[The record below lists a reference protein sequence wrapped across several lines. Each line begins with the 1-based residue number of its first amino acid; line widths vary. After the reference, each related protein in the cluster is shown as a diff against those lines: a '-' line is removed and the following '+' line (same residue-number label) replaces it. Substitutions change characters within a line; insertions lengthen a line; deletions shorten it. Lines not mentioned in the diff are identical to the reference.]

1 MPDRQKTMLLTG
13 ASRGIGHA
21 TVKLFAQRGWRVLTV
36 SRYPFD
42 PACAWPGGAANHL
55 QADLSEP
62 EACESLITKVRSRIN
77 GEGIDALINNA
88 GFSPKEIDGSRMSA
102 LKTDYRTWIHVFN
115 VNFFA
120 PVILAQGLHQELR
133 MAGGVIINVT
143 SIAGFRVHPFAGT
156 AYACSKAALAAL
168 TRELAHEYGP
178 HGVRVNA
185 IAPGEIHTSILSA
198 ATNIIVE
205 KQIPMGR
212 LGEPAEVAEI
222 VMFMCSSSSA
232 YVNGAEIQI
241 NGGQH
246 V

>member
-1 MPDRQKTMLLTG
+1 MLLTG

-21 TVKLFAQRGWRVLTV
+21 TVKLFAQRDWRVLTV
-36 SRYPFD
+36 SRHPFD
-42 PACAWPGGAANHL
+42 PACPWPGGAANHL

-62 EACESLITKVRSRIN
+62 EACESLIAEVRSRID
-77 GEGIDALINNA
+77 GKGIDALVNNA
-88 GFSPKEIDGSRMSA
+88 GISPKAIDGSRMSA
-102 LKTDYRTWIHVFN
+102 LQTDYRTWLQVFN

-120 PVILAQGLHQELR
+120 PAILARGLFQELKR
-133 MAGGVIINVT
+133 ARGAIINVT
-143 SIAGFRVHPFAGT
+143 SIAGSRVHPFAGT

-168 TRELAHEYGP
+168 TRELAHDYGP

-185 IAPGEIHTSILSA
+185 IAPGEIHTSILSPG
-198 ATNIIVE
+198 TNLIVE

-212 LGEPAEVAEI
+212 LGEPTEVAELI
-222 VMFMCSSSSA
+222 MFMCSTNSG
-232 YVNGAEIQI
+232 YVNGAEFHI